1 MRPESF
7 KISTTRPHIF
17 GLYCSTLLS
26 SRPCPVRASFKRAAC
41 TERKAYVCTASSH
54 LHVRQT
60 EGLSLR
66 AKIEFLRELPAHY
79 QTPALIF
86 LSASVHEE
94 VATFYCDGCTF
105 LTKIVCLIHNAI
117 NQNSLNHVSSPKKL
131 SSLSTCSS
139 CMQYAAS
146 VRYRRSS
153 GHAFVYTEE
162 SDTKKRM

>member
-7 KISTTRPHIF
+7 KLSTTRPHIS

-26 SRPCPVRASFKRAAC
+26 SRPWLVEASFKCAAC

-94 VATFYCDGCTF
+94 VATSNPEGCALFTA
-105 LTKIVCLIHNAI
+105 IVCFIHNAI
-117 NQNSLNHVSSPKKL
+117 NQNSLNHISSPKTFKPL
-131 SSLSTCSS
+131 VHACS
-139 CMQYAAS
+139 M
-146 VRYRRSS
+146 RL
-153 GHAFVYTEE
+153 FFLP
-162 SDTKKRM
+162 KM